1 MIECD
6 NMKDNKGQ
14 ALVEFVII
22 LPILLII
29 IMAIVDFGNIF
40 IKKYSLEN
48 DIDIISNMYI
58 ENKKEEILDYIKEKN
73 ININYKEEDDFII
86 IEINKS
92 ININTP
98 LLNTVLG
105 KNYKISTSKA
115 IYE

>member
-1 MIECD
+1 
-6 NMKDNKGQ
+6 MKDNKGQ

-48 DIDIISNMYI
+48 DIDIISDMYI
-58 ENKKEEILDYIKEKN
+58 ENKKEEIDNYIKEKN

>member
-1 MIECD
+1 
-6 NMKDNKGQ
+6 MKDNKGQ

-86 IEINKS
+86 IEINKE

-98 LLNTVLG
+98 ILNNVLG

>member
-1 MIECD
+1 
-6 NMKDNKGQ
+6 MKDNKGQ